1 MSSKGF
7 AYQNVVSL
15 ADTPRNLGNMIQSD
29 LTHDG
34 VAHAPKTALVLATAI
49 NCSAGHSAICNAAAV
64 APATATTQAPAVR
77 QHGGGR
83 TRRAVLTQQPSGRP
97 TRLTGGGMNSRCAAT
112 SIIVPAS
119 RPCGAYAYPLTG
131 VRRAS
136 NPNASLRSTPRPPA
150 QLVKGD
156 KRYQIRRLQLM
167 VRKTESLRCEHIS
180 WHPGRTALPQPHLR
194 FVHCDLSCA
203 LYVRHS
209 VTHILEV
216 AYEPD
221 QPIFGSVQLKSIHQF
236 KEFLPKLE
244 DHYRLGVRKPG
255 CIAQSTEQIMHG
267 HAPSLNRP
275 QLQLALCRG
284 NSHQQKAELT
294 GEIEDSAALSG
305 IGSQA
310 LILAL
315 NAKTRL
321 FTPGMFTLTL
331 SLTIRQP
338 PCCEY
343 RCDATNRL
351 NPSRSGLTVLHGQH
365 DHPRRHEQDNNTWN
379 SSVRL
384 KPHQSLLTHTG
395 FPLLRQG
402 RLKANWRAAVE
413 YQYREAAA

>member
-15 ADTPRNLGNMIQSD
+15 ADTPRYLGNMIQSD

-34 VAHAPKTALVLATAI
+34 VAYAPKTAPVLAIAV
-49 NCSAGHSAICNAAAV
+49 NCSARHRALRNTTAV
-64 APATATTQAPAVR
+64 ALATATTQAPAVR

-83 TRRAVLTQQPSGRP
+83 TRRALLTQQPSGRP
-97 TRLTGGGMNSRCAAT
+97 TRSTGGGMNSRCAAT
-112 SIIVPAS
+112 SIIAPAS

-131 VRRAS
+131 VRRATHLA
-136 NPNASLRSTPRPPA
+136 ASLRSTPRPPA

-156 KRYQIRRLQLM
+156 KRYQVRRLQLM

-180 WHPGRTALPQPHLR
+180 WHPGRTDVPQLHLR

-209 VTHILEV
+209 VTHILKV

-221 QPIFGSVQLKSIHQF
+221 QPIFGPVQLKTIHQF

-244 DHYRLGVRKPG
+244 DHHRLGVRKASG
-255 CIAQSTEQIMHG
+255 IAQSTEQIIHG

-294 GEIEDSAALSG
+294 GKIEDSAALSG

-315 NAKTRL
+315 NAKTGF
-321 FTPGMFTLTL
+321 FTPGMFALTL

-343 RCDATNRL
+343 RYNATNRL
-351 NPSRSGLTVLHGQH
+351 YPSRSGLTVLHGQH
-365 DHPRRHEQDNNTWN
+365 DHPRRHEQGNNTRN
-379 SSVRL
+379 GSVRL
-384 KPHQSLLTHTG
+384 KPHQSLLTHSV
-395 FPLLRQG
+395 FPLLRHG
-402 RLKANWRAAVE
+402 RLKANWCAAVE
-413 YQYREAAA
+413 YQYWEADV